1 MMSCDCV
8 GQVLLQFVACDVTC
22 KLVQGLSQSGCHC
35 LQFVGILL
43 SKVVLQR
50 PENDPIEHKKHQ
62 GRGDTNEGRD
72 PQCKRRWTLCRGLWR
87 RGIIGRIERVSHS
100 THGVDELR
108 IERIV
113 YLRA

>member
-50 PENDPIEHKKHQ
+50 QENDPIEHKKHQ
-62 GRGDTNEGRD
+62 GRGNTNQGRD
-72 PQCKRRWTLCRGLWR
+72 P
-87 RGIIGRIERVSHS
+87 
-100 THGVDELR
+100 
-108 IERIV
+108 
-113 YLRA
+113 

>member
-22 KLVQGLSQSGCHC
+22 KLAQGLSQSGCHC

-50 PENDPIEHKKHQ
+50 PKNDPVEHKKHQ
-62 GRGDTNEGRD
+62 GRGDTNQGRD
-72 PQCKRRWTLCRGLWR
+72 P
-87 RGIIGRIERVSHS
+87 
-100 THGVDELR
+100 
-108 IERIV
+108 
-113 YLRA
+113 